1 MSFFKSEADGFATK
15 SSRLEVFMLTMKK
28 NKSADVRGVKH
39 GTLSKMEL
47 FKTLPF
53 EALQEI
59 EKQVNEKKYVRRE
72 YIFMQDDPAEYVWF
86 VKEGHVTIAN
96 HSKDGR
102 SLTLSV
108 NGPGKMFGFLAM
120 GGGEYGVYS
129 TAETDAT
136 VISIPSQVFMNL
148 MDKFSDVGKAVLFD
162 LSDRLRQSK
171 TMHVYAQET
180 AKKRILNVLLK
191 LFDEFGSRI
200 PMTRKEIAE
209 MAGISVET
217 CIRIFTRLEEGG
229 LIESHNRGFAVHNPH
244 GLRVHMEEI

>member
-1 MSFFKSEADGFATK
+1 
-15 SSRLEVFMLTMKK
+15 MLTMRKIK
-28 NKSADVRGVKH
+28 PVDVHGVKH
-39 GTLSKMEL
+39 GTLLKMEP
-47 FKTLPF
+47 FKSLPL

-59 EKQVNEKKYVRRE
+59 EKQINEKKYMRRE

-86 VKEGHVTIAN
+86 VKDGHVTIAN
-96 HSKDGR
+96 QSKGGR

-108 NGPGKMFGFLAM
+108 IGPGKMFGFSGM
-120 GGGEYGVYS
+120 EGGEYGVYS
-129 TAETDAT
+129 AAETDVT
-136 VISIPSQVFMNL
+136 VISIPSQIFMNL
-148 MDKFSDVGKAVLFD
+148 MDKFPDVGKTVLFD

-180 AKKRILNVLLK
+180 AEKRILNVLLK
-191 LFDEFGSRI
+191 LFDEFGSDI

-229 LIESHNRGFAVHNPH
+229 LIESHNRGFAVHDPH

>member
-1 MSFFKSEADGFATK
+1 
-15 SSRLEVFMLTMKK
+15 MLTMKK

-39 GTLSKMEL
+39 GALSKIEP

-59 EKQVNEKKYVRRE
+59 EKQVNEKKYAKRE

-86 VKEGHVTIAN
+86 VKDGHVTIAN
-96 HSKDGR
+96 HSKGGR
-102 SLTLSV
+102 SQTLSV
-108 NGPGKMFGFLAM
+108 IGSGKMFGYLGM
-120 GGGEYGVYS
+120 RGGEYGVYS
-129 TAETDAT
+129 IAETDVT
-136 VISIPSQVFMNL
+136 VISISSQVFMNL
-148 MDKFSDVGKAVLFD
+148 MDKFPDVGKAVLLD

-180 AKKRILNVLLK
+180 AEKRILNVLLK
-191 LFDEFGSRI
+191 LFDEFGETN

-217 CIRIFTRLEEGG
+217 CIRVFTRLEEGG
-229 LIESHNRGFAVHNPH
+229 LIESGNRGFAVHNPH